1 MSGLWKKPP
10 VKLSLS
16 EKHIDIWRTSLDL
29 PQRQID
35 EYKSLLAPDEIE
47 RADRFKVKRKYREY
61 LISRG
66 LLRRVL
72 GHALRI
78 DPAGLEFEYSE
89 HDKPFLD
96 LIHKGRPVTFNVSHT
111 HEQTLIAV
119 TLEHALGI
127 DIEHVRHDVQFR
139 QLARR
144 FFSAQEAR
152 ELETYTEAGIP
163 RAFFACW
170 TRKEAFVKALGDG
183 ISFGLNEFS
192 VAVDPFADDVALTTH
207 WDPEEA
213 GNWSL
218 TNIRTDPDYIAA
230 LAVAG
235 QGFKIRYWEF

>member
-1 MSGLWKKPP
+1 MSGLWHRTPA
-10 VKLSLS
+10 KLRLS
-16 EKHIDIWRTSLDL
+16 ETYIDIWRTSLNL
-29 PQRQID
+29 TRHEID
-35 EYKSLLAPDEIE
+35 ACLALLSPDEIA
-47 RADRFKVKRKYREY
+47 RANRFKVKRKYREY
-61 LISRG
+61 IISRG
-66 LLRRVL
+66 LLRRIL
-72 GHALRI
+72 GLTLGT
-78 DPAGLEFEYSE
+78 DPADFEFEYSE
-89 HDKPFLD
+89 HDKPLLN
-96 LIHKGRPVTFNVSHT
+96 LIHKGAPVTFNVSHS

-119 TLEHALGI
+119 TLGHALGI
-127 DIEHVRHDVQFR
+127 DIEQVRQDVQFR
-139 QLARR
+139 QLAKR

-183 ISFGLNEFS
+183 IAFGLNEFS
-192 VAVDPFADDVALTTH
+192 VSVNPFDDNVALTTH

-218 TNIRTDPDYIAA
+218 LNIHTDADYIAA